1 MISVIVPCYNES
13 SNIDICYKKVA
24 ENILKISPNYEIIF
38 IDDGSKDNTFA
49 KLFSISEKNKRVKV
63 IKLSRNFGHQ
73 NAIYAGLEN
82 TSGDCVFLIDADLQD
97 PPELFSE
104 MYKKWID
111 GFKVVYGVRSSRKG
125 NFLKILM
132 YSIYHKIFNSLSN
145 LNHKDDLADFCL
157 IDKIVKDHLVNLKE
171 KNIYFRGLRTWIGFN
186 QTGIEY
192 ERIDRKIG
200 LSKYNFSKLYNLALN
215 GIVNFSIK
223 PLSLILLSGVFIF
236 ILSVLLS
243 IFYIFQKFY
252 SFQFL
257 GVFPDQA
264 PGFYSI
270 VILVLFF
277 GSFNLICLGLIGE
290 YIGRLYEEAK
300 SRPKFIVDKKINIDE
315 KS

>member
-13 SNIDICYKKVA
+13 DNIEICYKRIA

-97 PPELFSE
+97 PPELFPE
-104 MYKKWID
+104 MHKKWID

-192 ERIDRKIG
+192 ERTDRKIG

-223 PLSLILLSGVFIF
+223 PLSLILLSGVSIF
-236 ILSVLLS
+236 ILSALLS

-252 SFQFL
+252 NFQFF